1 MEHFT
6 KQETVISLALQG
18 VKAPEIAQITGLSY
32 NYVKNILSKND
43 IKTRN
48 IERIYLLPK
57 QKKIYKAISLTEDVY
72 NKLQSLEGKDN
83 KEKITKLIKESK
95 NYNYLDLKPYL
106 REFKEV
112 KNKKE
117 IRVTLSKEV
126 YHKALNI
133 KFNESVNFS
142 FLIWFLIKT
151 EYIK

>member
-18 VKAPEIAQITGLSY
+18 VKPPEIAQITGLSY
-32 NYVKNILSKND
+32 NYVKNILSENK

-83 KEKITKLIKESK
+83 KEKITRLIKESK

-117 IRVTLSKEV
+117 IRVTLPKEV

>member
-32 NYVKNILSKND
+32 NYVKNILSKNE

-117 IRVTLSKEV
+117 IRVTLPKEV

>member
-32 NYVKNILSKND
+32 NYVKNILSENK

-72 NKLQSLEGKDN
+72 NKLQALEGKDN
-83 KEKITKLIKESK
+83 KEKITRLIKESK
-95 NYNYLDLKPYL
+95 NYNYLDLQPYL
-106 REFKEV
+106 KEFKEV